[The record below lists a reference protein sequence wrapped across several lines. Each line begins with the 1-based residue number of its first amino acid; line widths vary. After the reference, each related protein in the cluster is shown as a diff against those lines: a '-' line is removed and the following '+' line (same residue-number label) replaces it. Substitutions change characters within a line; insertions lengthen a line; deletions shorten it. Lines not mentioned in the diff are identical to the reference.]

1 MRVWHSM
8 IVRDGKYEFM
18 AQYDCEDIKNYEQD
32 STEILDKKFYRVA
45 KLQSWRFGT
54 PNLLKNGLKSE
65 SELGKLKPRNE
76 ENTSTYVQEGICLG
90 SGSF

>member
-1 MRVWHSM
+1 MRFAGES
-8 IVRDGKYEFM
+8 
-18 AQYDCEDIKNYEQD
+18 
-32 STEILDKKFYRVA
+32 SEILDKKIYRVA
-45 KLQSWRFGT
+45 KLQSLRFSA
-54 PNLLKNGLKSE
+54 PNLLKNVFKSE